1 MKKIQEILVL
11 QRKITESDTDSLREE
26 YHQRVASLER
36 KVYSCSIISFLIE
49 TTFFFIVELIS
60 VGLNNFN
67 ILSFLKWSSLE
78 SSLSFFYVDFYC
90 SSLS

>member
-36 KVYSCSIISFLIE
+36 KVHSCSIISFFIE
-49 TTFFFIVELIS
+49 TTVFFFVELIS

-67 ILSFLKWSSLE
+67 ILSYLKWNSLE